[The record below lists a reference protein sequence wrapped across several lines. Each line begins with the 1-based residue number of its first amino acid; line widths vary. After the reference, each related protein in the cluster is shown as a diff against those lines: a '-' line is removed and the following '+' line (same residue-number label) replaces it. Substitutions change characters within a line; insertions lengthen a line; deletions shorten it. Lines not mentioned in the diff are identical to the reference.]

1 MRLTLRTLL
10 AYLDNTL
17 DPQDAELLKSKLAE
31 SGFATQM
38 VQRIRGL
45 LTQADLPAP
54 SPLARGPVEEAN
66 VICEYLDSTLP
77 VEQVAEVER
86 ACLDSDPHLAEAAAC
101 HQILTM
107 VLENPASVPVVL
119 RDRIYQLP
127 GEQRGIE
134 NKTGSFSALAIPEP
148 VNSFDAPSSQ
158 VLSSEVP
165 PPPPQEPVRPVGV
178 GDSGVMA
185 APARLRQRELADDQA
200 AKQGPAIAGSRPVN
214 PQSHSTV
221 YGGQIRS
228 SRIAPWL
235 VTLGLT
241 AVLLYALTQIFQP
254 LMDSDKTAGIEN
266 ANEQASPLASEDADA
281 AGNGD
286 PSTGQLNAE
295 PNRGSDVAKND
306 AGVEEPS
313 NEEPSRSAAGGSD
326 VANESA
332 EIPAAEGE
340 QATSPGDEAN
350 DSGDAN
356 VGKPE
361 MNGGKAVDDSTS
373 PTTPSEEDS
382 ASDPSPTTAT
392 PPVPQPP
399 VPQPPVPQP
408 PVPQPPVPQ
417 PPKPKPAGV
426 VTPSSEEMEQESPDK
441 NGNPSPLVAKVMS
454 DGTLLAV
461 ETEGQWQRLGKDA
474 EVGVQQPL
482 VVSPGFRA
490 KLAIPD
496 AEITLVG
503 PCSVMLLPDDAGS
516 LGLRLASGRMLVSAG
531 SPESSVQIQ
540 LGEEK
545 CRLQLASPD
554 TIAAIQLT
562 HTREAGLDPLLA
574 ENHVA
579 VRHLIAVNGSVTAE
593 IGGLSITIESDN
605 RWAQVGGGEPSLE
618 PLDAV
623 PDWAIELVPNADV
636 LATTARQTLLA
647 MLDDAPSL
655 EIGLRELLA
664 FRRSEVA
671 DLAARTLLVLGKS
684 DVYFGGAGIFNDSKQ
699 RAYWPQHY
707 DALLSRVN
715 SGPGAASEVQQAI
728 KKMDA
733 AAEVQLF
740 RMLTGYTNEQLE
752 AGSDLQLLENLDSAD
767 MSVRVLAFE
776 NLRRITG
783 VTFNYRAEHDSKA
796 RREQYMKKWRVRQR
810 KGEIRWEE

>member
-1 MRLTLRTLL
+1 
-10 AYLDNTL
+10 
-17 DPQDAELLKSKLAE
+17 
-31 SGFATQM
+31 
-38 VQRIRGL
+38 
-45 LTQADLPAP
+45 
-54 SPLARGPVEEAN
+54 
-66 VICEYLDSTLP
+66 
-77 VEQVAEVER
+77 
-86 ACLDSDPHLAEAAAC
+86 
-101 HQILTM
+101 
-107 VLENPASVPVVL
+107 
-119 RDRIYQLP
+119 
-127 GEQRGIE
+127 
-134 NKTGSFSALAIPEP
+134 
-148 VNSFDAPSSQ
+148 
-158 VLSSEVP
+158 
-165 PPPPQEPVRPVGV
+165 
-178 GDSGVMA
+178 
-185 APARLRQRELADDQA
+185 
-200 AKQGPAIAGSRPVN
+200 
-214 PQSHSTV
+214 
-221 YGGQIRS
+221 
-228 SRIAPWL
+228 
-235 VTLGLT
+235 
-241 AVLLYALTQIFQP
+241 
-254 LMDSDKTAGIEN
+254 
-266 ANEQASPLASEDADA
+266 
-281 AGNGD
+281 
-286 PSTGQLNAE
+286 
-295 PNRGSDVAKND
+295 
-306 AGVEEPS
+306 
-313 NEEPSRSAAGGSD
+313 
-326 VANESA
+326 
-332 EIPAAEGE
+332 
-340 QATSPGDEAN
+340 
-350 DSGDAN
+350 
-356 VGKPE
+356 
-361 MNGGKAVDDSTS
+361 
-373 PTTPSEEDS
+373 
-382 ASDPSPTTAT
+382 
-392 PPVPQPP
+392 
-399 VPQPPVPQP
+399 
-408 PVPQPPVPQ
+408 
-417 PPKPKPAGV
+417 
-426 VTPSSEEMEQESPDK
+426 
-441 NGNPSPLVAKVMS
+441 
-454 DGTLLAV
+454 
-461 ETEGQWQRLGKDA
+461 
-474 EVGVQQPL
+474 
-482 VVSPGFRA
+482 
-490 KLAIPD
+490 
-496 AEITLVG
+496 
-503 PCSVMLLPDDAGS
+503 
-516 LGLRLASGRMLVSAG
+516 MLVSAG

>member
-127 GEQRGIE
+127 GEQRSIG
-134 NKTGSFSALAIPEP
+134 NKIGSFSALAIPEP

-158 VLSSEVP
+158 ILSSEVP

-200 AKQGPAIAGSRPVN
+200 AKNGPAIAGAQPVN
-214 PQSHSTV
+214 PQSRSSI

-228 SRIAPWL
+228 SRITPWL

-241 AVLLYALTQIFQP
+241 SVLLYALTQIFQP
-254 LMDSDKTAGIEN
+254 LIDSGKTAGIEN
-266 ANEQASPLASEDADA
+266 STEQPSPLANEDADA

-286 PSTGQLNAE
+286 ANNGELKAE
-295 PNRGSDVAKND
+295 PNSGSNVTKND
-306 AGVEEPS
+306 VDDGEPS
-313 NEEPSRSAAGGSD
+313 GSGSGESGVD
-326 VANESA
+326 NESI
-332 EIPAAEGE
+332 ETPAAEAE
-340 QATSPGDEAN
+340 QATASGN
-350 DSGDAN
+350 DAKASGDAN

-361 MNGGKAVDDSTS
+361 MHESEAVDDSTS
-373 PTTPSEEDS
+373 PAAPVEDS
-382 ASDPSPTTAT
+382 ASVPSPAVAT
-392 PPVPQPP
+392 PPASRPPEPQPP
-399 VPQPPVPQP
+399 E
-408 PVPQPPVPQ
+408 
-417 PPKPKPAGV
+417 PKPPGV
-426 VTPSSEEMEQESPDK
+426 VTPSLEEMEQESPDK
-441 NGNPSPLVAKVMS
+441 NGNPASLLAKVIS

-474 EVGVQQPL
+474 EVEVQQPL
-482 VVSPGFRA
+482 VVAPGFRA
-490 KLAIPD
+490 KLVIPD

-503 PCSVMLLPDDAGS
+503 PCSAMLLPDDAGG
-516 LGLRLASGRMLVSAG
+516 LGMRLTSGRMLVSAKP
-531 SPESSVQIQ
+531 PEPSADTPDPSVQIQ
-540 LGEEK
+540 LGKEK

-562 HTREAGLDPLLA
+562 HTREVGRDPLLP
-574 ENHVA
+574 ENHLAIRRLV
-579 VRHLIAVNGSVTAE
+579 AVNGGVTAE
-593 IGGLSITIESDN
+593 IGGLSISIESGN
-605 RWAQVGGGEPSLE
+605 QWSQVGGGEPSLE
-618 PLDAV
+618 PLDTV
-623 PDWAIELVPNADV
+623 PDWATEVVPNADV
-636 LATTARQTLLA
+636 LATTARQNLLA
-647 MLDDAPSL
+647 ILDDATSL

-684 DVYFGGAGIFNDSKQ
+684 DVYFGGAGVFSDSKQ

-715 SGPGAASEVQQAI
+715 SGAEAALEVQQAI

-752 AGSDLQLLENLDSAD
+752 AGSDLQLMENLDSAD